1 MKKLLQEFKEFALR
15 GNVMDLAVGV
25 IIGAAFQ
32 AIINSLVNDVISP
45 LIGLFANTDLTYLSV
60 MVGDVE
66 IRYGAFLTAVIN
78 FIIMAVIIFLMVKG
92 MNALAGLGKK
102 EGAGKT
108 CCENV
113 PLLQKQGCGRGNPL
127 SVLYVYA
134 GSEKR
139 RKETIECTLCD
150 KTVQQSLCIQ
160 RPGRMQWMRSS
171 RSLYRRIP
179 FYGSVFGICTPSAS
193 I

>member
-45 LIGLFANTDLTYLSV
+45 LIGLFANTDLSYLSV

-78 FIIMAVIIFLMVKG
+78 FIIMAVIIFLMVKA

-102 EGAGKT
+102 KE
-108 CCENV
+108 E
-113 PLLQKQGCGRGNPL
+113 P
-127 SVLYVYA
+127 
-134 GSEKR
+134 EKPAVKMCPYCR
-139 RKETIECTLCD
+139 SQVDAEATRCPHCTSMLEVKKGDKKEE
-150 KTVQQSLCIQ
+150 KK
-160 RPGRMQWMRSS
+160 
-171 RSLYRRIP
+171 
-179 FYGSVFGICTPSAS
+179 
-193 I
+193 

>member
-1 MKKLLQEFKEFALR
+1 
-15 GNVMDLAVGV
+15 MDLAVGV

-102 EGAGKT
+102 KEPEKPAVKMCPYCRSKVAAEAT
-108 CCENV
+108 RCPYCTSMLEV
-113 PLLQKQGCGRGNPL
+113 KKKI
-127 SVLYVYA
+127 
-134 GSEKR
+134 KR
-139 RKETIECTLCD
+139 RKEIIECTLC
-150 KTVQQSLCIQ
+150 VHSIV
-160 RPGRMQWMRSS
+160 
-171 RSLYRRIP
+171 
-179 FYGSVFGICTPSAS
+179 YGSVFGICTPSAS